1 MSRGQACFLVV
12 IGLRPQPR
20 CTSTRYRYHEAIS
33 MGCRSMEREEERQT
47 ISKVGRG
54 ENMKMTKLRFQ
65 ECRSWQNPMMR

>member
-47 ISKVGRG
+47 ISKVERG
-54 ENMKMTKLRFQ
+54 ENDEDDQIKVQ